1 MIFDIIEF
9 FLDLLSLL
17 PNSNSKTSSG
27 SKEYR
32 YAITLSCLFLVAS
45 FILLIVNKEVFSV
58 EHLFLLIFASLTLGL
73 ISSFIII
80 YLMILFKIMKPLEL
94 QSFVI
99 LLLSST
105 VLFTSIIILINAKI
119 KVIQ

>member
-1 MIFDIIEF
+1 MIFDSIEF
-9 FLDLLSLL
+9 FLDLLSLSS
-17 PNSNSKTSSG
+17 NSNSKTTST

-32 YAITLSCLFLVAS
+32 YAITFSCLFLVAS
-45 FILLIVNKEVFSV
+45 LILLIVNKEVFSV
-58 EHLFLLIFASLTLGL
+58 EQLFLLIIASLILGL
-73 ISSFIII
+73 IASLIII
-80 YLMILFKIMKPLEL
+80 YLMIFCKIMKPLEV
-94 QSFVI
+94 QSFVF